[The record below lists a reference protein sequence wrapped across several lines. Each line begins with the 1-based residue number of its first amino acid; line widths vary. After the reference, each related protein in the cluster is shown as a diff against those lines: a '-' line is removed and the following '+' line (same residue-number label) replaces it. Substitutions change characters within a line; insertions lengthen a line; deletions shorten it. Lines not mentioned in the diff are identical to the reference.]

1 LRIPGTLRIARPD
14 YTSAIESLERSSQIL
29 APPEGLLNREERDS
43 EMNGSEQE
51 CCCSAITGCE
61 SRIWRRFGKTAIK
74 NDFIFLHAVKM
85 GRDLVATLSR
95 VKTAF
100 DCLPVPAR
108 CSQKLRVPLL
118 GWSSVP
124 VTATSKSVDR
134 NLPAFVAMTKCA
146 NALAIGAVA
155 TLSPQRD
162 CGRWEARSRIART
175 SWATRRS
182 GE

>member
-1 LRIPGTLRIARPD
+1 LRIPGTLRIARSD
-14 YTSAIESLERSSQIL
+14 YTSAIDSLERSSQIL

-74 NDFIFLHAVKM
+74 TDFIFLHAVKM
-85 GRDLVATLSR
+85 GPRFGCYFIPSENCVR
-95 VKTAF
+95 
-100 DCLPVPAR
+100 LPVPAR

-124 VTATSKSVDR
+124 VTATSKSVHR
-134 NLPAFVAMTKCA
+134 NLPAVVAMTKCA
-146 NALAIGAVA
+146 NALAIGSVA